1 MSGEG
6 FSPRVEELCELEGE
20 GIVPMTKID
29 DGGGSGG
36 APAILEL
43 APGRLGVV
51 NLWRDKL
58 GEPLANQMRKKER
71 RAAGF
76 VLHRRRRGTEAAAKV
91 KGELGRVCLQC
102 ESKGESRSSG
112 SSLNSNQERGRR
124 GEAEGSCGGRRLPLM
139 AAASRAGRRKAKRP
153 V

>member
-6 FSPRVEELCELEGE
+6 LSPRVEELCELEGE

-51 NLWRDKL
+51 NLRRDKL

-76 VLHRRRRGTEAAAKV
+76 VLHRRRRGTGGG
-91 KGELGRVCLQC
+91 KGERGAWARVL
-102 ESKGESRSSG
+102 
-112 SSLNSNQERGRR
+112 
-124 GEAEGSCGGRRLPLM
+124 AM
-139 AAASRAGRRKAKRP
+139 
-153 V
+153 